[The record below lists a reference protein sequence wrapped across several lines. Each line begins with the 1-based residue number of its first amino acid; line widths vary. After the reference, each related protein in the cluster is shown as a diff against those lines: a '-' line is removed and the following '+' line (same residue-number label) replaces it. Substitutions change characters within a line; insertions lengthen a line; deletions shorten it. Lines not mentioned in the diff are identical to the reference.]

1 MKTSTRIL
9 AAAGIAAAAAITAV
23 LLIIKFA

>member
-9 AAAGIAAAAAITAV
+9 AAAGIAAVAATAAI